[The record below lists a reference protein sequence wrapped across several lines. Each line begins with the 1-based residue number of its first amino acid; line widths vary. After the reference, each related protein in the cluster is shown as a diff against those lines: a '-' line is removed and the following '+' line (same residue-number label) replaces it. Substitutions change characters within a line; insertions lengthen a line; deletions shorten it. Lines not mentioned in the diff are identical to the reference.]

1 MAIASATLQPEV
13 ARLTIEADR
22 CVELLPRVLGVLA
35 QQSLIPAA
43 ISFQALNESLSLT
56 LDLHD
61 PEQRTVSLLVG
72 RIERIVAIR
81 SISLVTPDQTNVRP
95 IR

>member
-1 MAIASATLQPEV
+1 MAIAFATLPLEV

-43 ISFQALNESLSLT
+43 ISFQALDDSLSLT
-56 LDLHD
+56 LDLD
-61 PEQRTVSLLVG
+61 SPEQRTASLLVG

-81 SISLVTPDQTNVRP
+81 SVTLAMPKQASPR
-95 IR
+95 

>member
-1 MAIASATLQPEV
+1 MAIAFATLSPEV

-43 ISFQALNESLSLT
+43 ISFQALDDSLSLT
-56 LDLHD
+56 LDLD
-61 PEQRTVSLLVG
+61 SPEQPTACLLVG

-81 SISLVTPDQTNVRP
+81 SVTLAMPKQAFPR
-95 IR
+95 

>member
-1 MAIASATLQPEV
+1 MAIACATLQPEV
-13 ARLTIEADR
+13 ARLMIETDR

-43 ISFQALNESLSLT
+43 LSFQALDDALSLT
-56 LDLHD
+56 LDLD
-61 PEQRTVSLLVG
+61 NPEERTASLLVG

-81 SISLVTPDQTNVRP
+81 SITLAMPGRPD

>member
-1 MAIASATLQPEV
+1 MAIASATLPPEV

-22 CVELLPRVLGVLA
+22 CVELLPRVLGILA

-43 ISFQALNESLSLT
+43 ISFQGLGDSLSLT
-56 LDLHD
+56 LDLD
-61 PEQRTVSLLVG
+61 NPEQRTASLLVG

-81 SISLVTPDQTNVRP
+81 SITLAMPRRASPL
-95 IR
+95 

>member
-1 MAIASATLQPEV
+1 MAIASATLPPEV

-22 CVELLPRVLGVLA
+22 CVELLPRVLGILA

-43 ISFQALNESLSLT
+43 MSFRARRGSLSLT
-56 LDLHD
+56 LDFDGSD
-61 PEQRTVSLLVG
+61 PRAATLLAG

-81 SISLVTPDQTNVRP
+81 SIALTRAGE
-95 IR
+95 

>member
-1 MAIASATLQPEV
+1 MAIACATLQPEV

-43 ISFQALNESLSLT
+43 LSFQALDDALSLT
-56 LDLHD
+56 LDLD
-61 PEQRTVSLLVG
+61 NPEERAASLLVG

-81 SISLVTPDQTNVRP
+81 SITLAMPGRSD

>member
-1 MAIASATLQPEV
+1 MAIAFATLSPEV

-43 ISFQALNESLSLT
+43 ISFQALDDSLSLT
-56 LDLHD
+56 LDLD
-61 PEQRTVSLLVG
+61 SPAQPTACLLVG

-81 SISLVTPDQTNVRP
+81 SVTLAMPK
-95 IR
+95 

>member
-1 MAIASATLQPEV
+1 MAIASATLPPEV

-22 CVELLPRVLGVLA
+22 CVELLPRVLGILA

-43 ISFQALNESLSLT
+43 ISFQGLDDSLSLT
-56 LDLHD
+56 LDLD
-61 PEQRTVSLLVG
+61 NPEQRTASLLVG

-81 SISLVTPDQTNVRP
+81 SITLAMPRQASPL
-95 IR
+95 

>member
-1 MAIASATLQPEV
+1 MAIASATLPPEV

-43 ISFQALNESLSLT
+43 ISFQALDDSLSLT
-56 LDLHD
+56 LDLD
-61 PEQRTVSLLVG
+61 SPAQPTTSLLVG

-81 SISLVTPDQTNVRP
+81 SVTLAMPKYASPR
-95 IR
+95 

>member
-1 MAIASATLQPEV
+1 MAIASATLRPEV

-22 CVELLPRVLGVLA
+22 CVELLPRVLGILA

-43 ISFQALNESLSLT
+43 ISFQARNDSLSLT
-56 LDLHD
+56 LDLDD
-61 PEQRTVSLLVG
+61 PEQRTAALLVG

-81 SISLVTPDQTNVRP
+81 SITFARPDR
-95 IR
+95 RELR

>member
-1 MAIASATLQPEV
+1 MVIASATLRPES

-22 CVELLPRVLGVLA
+22 CIELLPRVLGILA

-43 ISFQALNESLSLT
+43 ISFQALDDSLSLT
-56 LDLHD
+56 LDLDD
-61 PEQRTVSLLVG
+61 PEPGTASLLVG

-81 SISLVTPDQTNVRP
+81 SITFAMPVGAGLR
-95 IR
+95 